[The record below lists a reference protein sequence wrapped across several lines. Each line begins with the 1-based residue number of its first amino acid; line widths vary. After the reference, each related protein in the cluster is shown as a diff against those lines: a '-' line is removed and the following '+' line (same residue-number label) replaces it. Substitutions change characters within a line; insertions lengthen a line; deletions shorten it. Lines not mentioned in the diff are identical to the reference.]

1 MVATATI
8 AAFALVPAGAVI
20 AAPGGSTQACE
31 KRNNNTVKQLLV
43 CVDADGALEHLE
55 AFQTIADENGGNR
68 AAGLPGYEASV
79 DYVVETL
86 EAAGWNVTI
95 DEFAFTFVGPSTLE
109 QLTPVNEEY
118 RPGHSPAAVRAM
130 LLQP

>member
-1 MVATATI
+1 MVATAAV
-8 AAFALVPAGAVI
+8 AALALVPAGAAF
-20 AAPGGSTQACE
+20 AAPPSNVCDT
-31 KRNNNTVKQLLV
+31 RNNNTVEKLLS

-55 AFQTIADENGGNR
+55 ALQAIADENDGTR

-95 DEFAFTFVGPSTLE
+95 DEFPFTFVGPSDARAAHAPE
-109 QLTPVNEEY
+109 R
-118 RPGHSPAAVRAM
+118 RPIRPARSPAPAPAT
-130 LLQP
+130 